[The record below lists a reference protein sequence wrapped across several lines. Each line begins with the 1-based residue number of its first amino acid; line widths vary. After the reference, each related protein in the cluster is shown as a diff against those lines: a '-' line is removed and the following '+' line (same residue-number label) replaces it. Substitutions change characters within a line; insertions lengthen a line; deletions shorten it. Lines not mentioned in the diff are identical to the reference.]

1 MLVWCLVLCGGN
13 VVFSFLGS
21 GSALWLY
28 SASVKQKERKTMSDT
43 GVTVKKSEDFSE
55 WYTEVVL
62 KSGMAEYAPIKG
74 CMILREHSY
83 AVWEKIQEVFN
94 RKIKETGHRNVYFPM
109 FIPESFLKK
118 ESEHFE
124 GFVPEVAWVTEGGST
139 KLEEKLAIRPTSE
152 TIIYA
157 TFAKW
162 IRSWRDLPIKIN
174 QWCNIVRW
182 ETKATKPFLRTRE
195 FLWQEGHTAHVTSE
209 EAEKEVMDILGEY
222 RDVMEN
228 YLAIPVLVGVK
239 TDSEKFAGA
248 LYTTTL
254 EAMMPDGKA
263 LQMGTSHNLGQN
275 FAKVFD
281 IKFIGEDEKEHQVW
295 QTSWGISTRL
305 IGALVM
311 VHGDDRGLVMP
322 PKVAPVQVVIVPI
335 TYKAADSAAILEK
348 SKEILEKLKAKCI
361 IAVLDDREEYTPGWK
376 FNEWEL
382 KGVPVRIEIGPRDLK
397 QEQVTLARR
406 DTYQKTTAIMND
418 AVQAT
423 EKLLEEIQNNLYAK
437 AKTVLEEKITTVQDY
452 DGFQKALRNKGGFI
466 KAAWCGSLKCE
477 EKIKE
482 ETGATI
488 RLRPFEKEKAV
499 ANCVYCG
506 EKDGEMVYFAKS
518 Y

>member
-1 MLVWCLVLCGGN
+1 
-13 VVFSFLGS
+13 
-21 GSALWLY
+21 
-28 SASVKQKERKTMSDT
+28 MSDA
-43 GVTVKKSEDFSE
+43 GVTIKKNEDFSE

-62 KSGMAEYAPIKG
+62 KSGLADYAPIKG
-74 CMILREHSY
+74 CMIFREDSY
-83 AVWEKIQEVFN
+83 AIWEKIQDVFN
-94 RKIKETGHRNVYFPM
+94 KKIRESGHRNVYFPM

-118 ESEHFE
+118 EAEHFA

-139 KLEEKLAIRPTSE
+139 PLEEKLAIRPTSE

-157 TFAKW
+157 TYAKW
-162 IRSWRDLPIKIN
+162 IRSWRDLPIKLN

-195 FLWQEGHTAHVTSE
+195 FLWQEGHTAHATKE
-209 EAEKEVMDILGEY
+209 DADKEVMDILQDY

-239 TDSEKFAGA
+239 TESEKFAGA

-281 IKFIGEDEKEHQVW
+281 IKFIGEDEKEHYVW

-305 IGALVM
+305 IGAVVM
-311 VHGDDRGLVMP
+311 VHGDDKGLVVP
-322 PKVAPVQVVIVPI
+322 PKVAPVQVAIVPI
-335 TYKAADSAAILEK
+335 PYKDADSGAILAK
-348 SKEILEKLKAKCI
+348 AKEILEKLKEKGI
-361 IAVLDDREEYTPGWK
+361 TVVLDDRAEYTPGWK
-376 FNEWEL
+376 FNQWEL

-397 QEQVTLARR
+397 QKQITVARR
-406 DTYQKTTAIMND
+406 DTYEKTTVKEEEAIN
-418 AVQAT
+418 AV
-423 EKLLEEIQNNLYAK
+423 ERLLGEIQNNLYAK
-437 AKTVLEEKITTVQDY
+437 AKRFLEEKITTVQNY
-452 DGFQKALRNKGGFI
+452 DEFTKTLKKKGGFI
-466 KAAWCGSLKCE
+466 KASWCGSSKCE

-488 RLRPFEKEKAV
+488 RLRPFEKEEPITT
-499 ANCVYCG
+499 CVYCG
-506 EKDGEMVYFAKS
+506 EKAKEMVYFAKS

>member
-1 MLVWCLVLCGGN
+1 
-13 VVFSFLGS
+13 
-21 GSALWLY
+21 
-28 SASVKQKERKTMSDT
+28 MSNI
-43 GVTVKKSEDFSE
+43 GVTIKKNANFSE

-62 KSGMAEYAPIKG
+62 KSELVDYAPIKG
-74 CMILREHSY
+74 CIIFREQSY
-83 AVWEKIQEVFN
+83 AIWEKIQDVFN
-94 RKIKETGHRNVYFPM
+94 QKIKKSGHRNVYFPM
-109 FIPESFLKK
+109 FIPESYLKK
-118 ESEHFE
+118 EAEHFA
-124 GFVPEVAWVTEGGST
+124 GFVPEVAWVTQGGST
-139 KLEEKLAIRPTSE
+139 PLEEKLAIRPTSE

-195 FLWQEGHTAHVTSE
+195 FLWQEGHTAHATSE
-209 EAEKEVMDILGEY
+209 EAEKEVMDIMSEY

-239 TDSEKFAGA
+239 TEKEKFAGA
-248 LYTTTL
+248 LSTITL
-254 EAMMPDGKA
+254 EAMIPDGKA

-281 IKFIGEDEKEHQVW
+281 IKFIGEDEKEHKVW

-335 TYKAADSAAILEK
+335 TYKDTDSGAILAK
-348 SKEILEKLKAKCI
+348 AREILEKLEKNCI
-361 IAVLDDREEYTPGWK
+361 AAVLDNRTEYTPGWK

-397 QEQVTLARR
+397 QNQITLARR
-406 DTYQKTTAIMND
+406 DTYKKTIAQIDEAFPAI
-418 AVQAT
+418 
-423 EKLLEEIQNNLYAK
+423 EKLLEDIQNNLFTEAK
-437 AKTVLEEKITTVQDY
+437 KALENKTTTVQDY
-452 DGFQKALRNKGGFI
+452 DNFKKTLKNKGGFI
-466 KAAWCGSLKCE
+466 KAAWCGDPKCE

-488 RLRPFEKEKAV
+488 RLIPLKKEKLV
-499 ANCVYCG
+499 TGCVNCG
-506 EKDGEMVYFAKS
+506 EEALEIVYFARS